1 MYRSGDCSL
10 YLHRDIL
17 LNTPGTYRIE
27 IKPWFV
33 GERAFISDEQL
44 QTRLPRGSIT
54 TTRALTFLRALP
66 YTFSAVGGFLKRIL
80 FIYQP
85 LNSILTANHVAVLIQ
100 L

>member
-1 MYRSGDCSL
+1 MH
-10 YLHRDIL
+10 LHRDIL

-33 GERAFISDEQL
+33 GERAFMSDEQL

>member
-1 MYRSGDCSL
+1 MH
-10 YLHRDIL
+10 LHRDIL
-17 LNTPGTYRIE
+17 LNTPGTYRME

-44 QTRLPRGSIT
+44 QTRLPRGSIA

-66 YTFSAVGGFLKRIL
+66 DTFNAVGRSLKRIL
-80 FIYQP
+80 LIQEP
-85 LNSILTANHVAVLIQ
+85 LNAILAANHVAILIQ